1 MRLLN
6 VIFFVVFG
14 TFPFAQAAKSVIKHV
29 VIEPAT
35 IQTPRSDTA
44 SVISLPNGRL
54 MVVYH
59 KYHRGKEAGN
69 DHGLCTVWSKTS
81 DDNGLTWHSPRL
93 LIDVAKG
100 DMNVQAPA
108 LLRAESGEIF
118 LIALRAHKGGNSS
131 TMCLFVSRDDGIPFT
146 VGLEKISKEII

>member
-6 VIFFVVFG
+6 VIFFVVVATVPFG
-14 TFPFAQAAKSVIKHV
+14 QAAKSVIKHV

-35 IQTPRSDTA
+35 AQTPRSDTA
-44 SVISLPNGRL
+44 SVISLPNGRF
-54 MVVYH
+54 MVAYH

-69 DHGLCTVWSKTS
+69 DHGFCTVWSKTS
-81 DDNGLTWHSPRL
+81 EDNGLSWKSPRL
-93 LIDVAKG
+93 LVDVAEG

-108 LLRAESGEIF
+108 LLRTESGEIF

-131 TMCLFVSRDDGIPFT
+131 TMCLFVSRDDGITFT